1 MANVSYKEQNSTL
14 HGPKLITFYKDNVQ
28 LGSPSSGIK
37 HPEEFVKVLETCSAL
52 SQYEIAILTDLI
64 LESSL

>member
-1 MANVSYKEQNSTL
+1 MANASYFFYKEENTK
-14 HGPKLITFYKDNVQ
+14 PKLISFYKDNVQ
-28 LGSPSSGIK
+28 LGNPSSGIK
-37 HPEEFVKVLETCSAL
+37 HPEEFVKVLEICSTL

>member
-28 LGSPSSGIK
+28 LGNPSSGIK
-37 HPEEFVKVLETCSAL
+37 HPEVCSAL
-52 SQYEIAILTDLI
+52 SKYEVTILTDLI